1 LKDEDKIFSL
11 IAQAE
16 DMQAHAVKLQQDAQ
30 DALKKIQD
38 ASKGAVKEAA
48 REFIIQGAETASK
61 GLVDASRGAEAAAAD
76 IRGAFS
82 RACFVHVLWLILVA
96 LVVMAG
102 LYFGTGYLI
111 SSRIAE
117 AERLKREIAALEARA
132 ADFAVRAGKAVL
144 TECGG
149 RLCVRVDERAGRYGE
164 PQKGELYMVLF
175 NY

>member
-30 DALKKIQD
+30 DALKKLQD

-102 LYFGTGYLI
+102 LYFGTGYLV
-111 SSRIAE
+111 SSRVAE

-132 ADFAVRAGKAVL
+132 ADFAARAGKAVL
-144 TECGG
+144 TDCEG
-149 RLCVRVDERAGRYGE
+149 RTCIQIDAKAPNFSGPQGQQYRVIFGY
-164 PQKGELYMVLF
+164 
-175 NY
+175 